1 MTESSAVMP
10 VHDETVKL
18 SKAKGAHHMST
29 LQKRGS
35 IFTVILK
42 PHNTAF
48 QTRTLELKD
57 KVKIRIGRQTS
68 SKTAPTAFNGY
79 FDSKVLSRQHAEIW
93 CDRTKVYVKDVKSSN
108 GTFVNE
114 ERLSNEGE
122 ESEPREL
129 HDQDEIEFGIDIL
142 NDHGAIMYHKVSCS
156 VHVFPVPLSQ
166 VDDGIIKELSN
177 SHHVQVYP
185 DPHSLVRKSSTS
197 SISTLSSISSDMTN
211 GSSSTIAAMASGG
224 AGAGAGTGATAAAAA
239 AASGKRS
246 KKLESVL
253 AKLQSEIE
261 KSRHVENELKT
272 IKDTM
277 TDLDKVFSEDRLRKS
292 DELQAQL
299 NQAEATIK
307 SYDEKWK
314 YQNQAIQAAK
324 NELHRFEK
332 ELSNSRSERDEI
344 KKQLL
349 AERQKVKDLE
359 HRLEEQTKKPTS
371 ATTSFSFL
379 DAIHIK
385 SIQFLF
391 AVLIGVI
398 STLFYILCN

>member
-1 MTESSAVMP
+1 
-10 VHDETVKL
+10 
-18 SKAKGAHHMST
+18 MST
-29 LQKRGS
+29 IQKRGS

-42 PHNTAF
+42 PHNAAF

-93 CDRTKVYVKDVKSSN
+93 CDRSKVYVKDVKSSN

-129 HDQDEIEFGIDIL
+129 HDKDEIEFGIDIL

-156 VHVFPVPLSQ
+156 VYVFPVPLSQ

-197 SISTLSSISSDMTN
+197 SISTLSSIGSDMTN
-211 GSSSTIAAMASGG
+211 GSSSTIAAMTSGG
-224 AGAGAGTGATAAAAA
+224 IASTGGISTGGTGGGGGGGVGAAA

-272 IKDTM
+272 IKNTV

-314 YQNQAIQAAK
+314 YQNQTIQTAK

-332 ELSNSRSERDEI
+332 ELDNSRSERDGI
-344 KKQLL
+344 KQQLL
-349 AERQKVKDLE
+349 AESQKVKDLE
-359 HRLEEQTKKPTS
+359 HRLEELSRQQPKKPTS

-379 DAIHIK
+379 DAIQIK
-385 SIQFLF
+385 SIQILF

-398 STLFYILCN
+398 STLIYVLCN

>member
-1 MTESSAVMP
+1 
-10 VHDETVKL
+10 
-18 SKAKGAHHMST
+18 MST
-29 LQKRGS
+29 IQKRGS

-122 ESEPREL
+122 ESEPKEL
-129 HDQDEIEFGIDIL
+129 HNKDEIEFGIDIL
-142 NDHGAIMYHKVSCS
+142 NDHGAM
-156 VHVFPVPLSQ
+156 PLSQ

-197 SISTLSSISSDMTN
+197 SISTLSSIGSDMTN
-211 GSSSTIAAMASGG
+211 GSSSTIAAMSPGGIASTGG
-224 AGAGAGTGATAAAAA
+224 VAATA

-253 AKLQSEIE
+253 VKLQ
-261 KSRHVENELKT
+261 V
-272 IKDTM
+272 
-277 TDLDKVFSEDRLRKS
+277 
-292 DELQAQL
+292 
-299 NQAEATIK
+299 
-307 SYDEKWK
+307 W
-314 YQNQAIQAAK
+314 
-324 NELHRFEK
+324 
-332 ELSNSRSERDEI
+332 
-344 KKQLL
+344 
-349 AERQKVKDLE
+349 
-359 HRLEEQTKKPTS
+359 
-371 ATTSFSFL
+371 SF
-379 DAIHIK
+379 ARR
-385 SIQFLF
+385 
-391 AVLIGVI
+391 
-398 STLFYILCN
+398 

>member
-1 MTESSAVMP
+1 
-10 VHDETVKL
+10 
-18 SKAKGAHHMST
+18 MST
-29 LQKRGS
+29 IQKRGS

-129 HDQDEIEFGIDIL
+129 HDKDEIEFGIDIL

-197 SISTLSSISSDMTN
+197 SISTLSSIGSDMTN
-211 GSSSTIAAMASGG
+211 GSSSTIATMAPGGISSTGGVG
-224 AGAGAGTGATAAAAA
+224 AGGTGGGTGAGTGAAASAATAA
-239 AASGKRS
+239 GKRS

-272 IKDTM
+272 IKDTV

-299 NQAEATIK
+299 SQAEATIK
-307 SYDEKWK
+307 SYDEKWR
-314 YQNQAIQAAK
+314 YQNQAIQTAK
-324 NELHRFEK
+324 NELHRFQK
-332 ELSNSRSERDEI
+332 ELSNSRSERDGI
-344 KKQLL
+344 KQQLL
-349 AERQKVKDLE
+349 VERQKVKNLE
-359 HRLEEQTKKPTS
+359 HRLEELARQQAKKPTS
-371 ATTSFSFL
+371 TTTSFSFL
-379 DAIHIK
+379 DAIQIK
-385 SIQFLF
+385 SIQILF

-398 STLFYILCN
+398 STLIYVLCN

>member
-1 MTESSAVMP
+1 MAESSAVMP

-18 SKAKGAHHMST
+18 SKPK
-29 LQKRGS
+29 GS

-68 SKTAPTAFNGY
+68 SKTAPTASNGY

-129 HDQDEIEFGIDIL
+129 HDKDEIEFGIDIL
-142 NDHGAIMYHKVSCS
+142 NDHGASKYTHILE
-156 VHVFPVPLSQ
+156 VPLSQ

-177 SHHVQVYP
+177 NHHVQVYP
-185 DPHSLVRKSSTS
+185 DPHLLVRKSSSS
-197 SISTLSSISSDMTN
+197 SISTLSSIGSDMTN

-224 AGAGAGTGATAAAAA
+224 IASTGGIGTGGTGAGGTSAAA

-272 IKDTM
+272 IKDTV

-314 YQNQAIQAAK
+314 YQNQAIQTAK

-332 ELSNSRSERDEI
+332 ELSSSRSERDGI
-344 KKQLL
+344 KQQLL
-349 AERQKVKDLE
+349 TERQKVKDLE
-359 HRLEEQTKKPTS
+359 HRLEELSKQKAKKPTS

-379 DAIHIK
+379 DAIQIK
-385 SIQFLF
+385 SIQILF

-398 STLFYILCN
+398 STLIYVLCN